1 MHALNTLGHRS
12 SNLYHLLAG
21 RILYRIFSLLD
32 AASPPA
38 AR

>member
-1 MHALNTLGHRS
+1 MHTLNTLGHSS

-21 RILYRIFSLLD
+21 RILYRIIRLLD